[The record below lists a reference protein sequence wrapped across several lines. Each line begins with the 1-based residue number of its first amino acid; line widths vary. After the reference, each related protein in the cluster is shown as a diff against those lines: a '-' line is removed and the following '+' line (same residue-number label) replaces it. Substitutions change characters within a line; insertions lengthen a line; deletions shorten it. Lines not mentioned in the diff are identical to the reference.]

1 MPKSRVRT
9 KKVYTPPA
17 ELRPQAQ
24 AAAARRKPSPT
35 WVPVLAVILIVAGIG
50 WLVTFYLSAG
60 LYPIGTIGYW
70 NLAIGFGSLV
80 SSLLVLSR
88 WR

>member
-1 MPKSRVRT
+1 VPKSRVRT

-17 ELRPQAQ
+17 ELRPQERTV
-24 AAAARRKPSPT
+24 AAKKKPSPT
-35 WVPVLAVILIVAGIG
+35 WVPITALVLIVVGIG

-60 LYPIGTIGYW
+60 LFPIGTWGYW
-70 NLAIGFGSLV
+70 NLAIGFSALV
-80 SSLLVLSR
+80 ASLLVLSR